1 MGEAMETVR
10 EILEA
15 KGYEYWWV
23 TPDTPVF
30 DAIKM
35 MADENVGALPVFEAD
50 RLVGVISERDYA
62 RKIVLKQL
70 TSKDTPVKEIM
81 SKEVIHVSPEQT
93 TDECMTLMTD
103 HHVRHLPVLD
113 GKKLIGVI
121 SIGDVI
127 KAVRAHPL

>member
-1 MGEAMETVR
+1 METVR
-10 EILEA
+10 EILES

-23 TPDTPVF
+23 TPDTLVY

-35 MADENVGALPVFEAD
+35 MADKNVGALPVFEAD
-50 RLVGVISERDYA
+50 QLVGVVSERDYA
-62 RKIVLKQL
+62 RKIALKQL

-81 SKEVIHVSPEQT
+81 SKEVIHVSPERT
-93 TDECMTLMTD
+93 IDECMTLMTD
-103 HHVRHLPVLD
+103 HHVRHLPVLE

-127 KAVRAHPL
+127 KAVRANPL

>member
-1 MGEAMETVR
+1 METVR
-10 EILEA
+10 EILES

-23 TPDTPVF
+23 TPDTLVY

-35 MADENVGALPVFEAD
+35 MADKNVGALPVFEAD
-50 RLVGVISERDYA
+50 QLVGVVSERDYA

-81 SKEVIHVSPEQT
+81 SKEVIHVSAEQT
-93 TDECMTLMTD
+93 IDECMTLMTD
-103 HHVRHLPVLD
+103 HHVRHLPVLE
-113 GKKLIGVI
+113 GKRLIGVI

-127 KAVRAHPL
+127 KAVRANPL

>member
-1 MGEAMETVR
+1 MKTVR
-10 EILEA
+10 EILQS
-15 KGYEYWWV
+15 KGYEYWCV

-35 MADENVGALPVFEAD
+35 MADKNVGALPVFEAD
-50 RLVGVISERDYA
+50 QLVGVISERDYA

-70 TSKDTPVKEIM
+70 TSKDTPVREIM

-93 TDECMTLMTD
+93 TDECMALMTD
-103 HHVRHLPVLD
+103 HHVRHLPVLE

-127 KAVRAHPL
+127 KAVRANPL